1 MKIGKISE
9 NVLKRSVLKQIKP
22 NRTEVIKGASVGSDC
37 AFLHINNSEIAVAT
51 GYVGIRDK
59 YAMSH
64 AIMRACN
71 NIACGGGTTISI
83 QIQISLPESFLE
95 TDLKMMMAEANQ
107 TAKLL
112 NIDIIG
118 GHTETV
124 KDIKLP
130 IIAVTAIGT
139 KTEDKEHIIPL
150 HAGQEIIMTKWMGLS
165 GTSSL
170 AIENEEQ
177 LLTKYPTFFIK
188 EAQSY
193 EKYYSII
200 PEAATAVKSGVSA
213 MHDVSGGGVF
223 GALWE
228 LAENAGVG
236 LIVSLKK
243 IPVKQETIE
252 ICEFFDLNPYELRA
266 DGSLLAVTDD
276 GDELIRKLKKQGISA
291 SVIGKITDG
300 NDRIVMNEDET
311 RFLEPPRTDELLKVL
326 KE

>member
-51 GYVGIRDK
+51 GYVGIQDK
-59 YAMSH
+59 NAMSH

>member
-51 GYVGIRDK
+51 GYVGIQDK
-59 YAMSH
+59 NAMSH

-300 NDRIVMNEDET
+300 NDRIVINEDET

>member
-59 YAMSH
+59 NAMSH
-64 AIMRACN
+64 AILRACN

-95 TDLKMMMAEANQ
+95 TDLKMMMVEANQ

-130 IIAVTAIGT
+130 IITVTAIGT
-139 KTEDKEHIIPL
+139 KTEDKEHFIPL
-150 HAGQEIIMTKWMGLS
+150 HAGQEIVMTKWMGLS

-170 AIENEEQ
+170 AIEKEEQ

-193 EKYYSII
+193 EKYYSIM
-200 PEAATAVKSGVSA
+200 PEAATAVMSGVSA

-266 DGSLLAVTDD
+266 DGSLLAVTDN

-291 SVIGKITDG
+291 SVIGKITDD